1 MTGRGEREGQEG
13 GDKIDREGRGRGEGE
28 EGNGKEGQSSLPS
41 VISNLSSEPGKPLS
55 IVNVIL
61 YRTGWCKSRVM
72 VHEYTTQH
80 LGSPFLFGPPSVL
93 GHCNFGRLEILLV
106 FKQV

>member
-28 EGNGKEGQSSLPS
+28 EGNGKEGRSSLPS
-41 VISNLSSEPGKPLS
+41 VISNLSLEPGKPLS

-72 VHEYTTQH
+72 WYMNTP
-80 LGSPFLFGPPSVL
+80 LSIWAAPFCLDLHHS
-93 GHCNFGRLEILLV
+93 
-106 FKQV
+106 